1 MNVTDSMDSNPE
13 ILIVDD
19 TPNNIRVLTAILQ
32 DKQYRVRTFLR
43 GSRALETVKRNP
55 PDLILL
61 DIQMPEMDGY
71 EFCDRIKKSPD
82 LCEIPIIFISALDES
97 MDKIRAFQL
106 GGADYVT
113 KPFQELE
120 VLARVE
126 HQLKLQKANK
136 SLKFLNQTLEDRVK
150 ERTLEL
156 EEINRQKETLLET
169 LKEKNIA
176 LQEIDRL
183 KDEFLM
189 VMSHELRNP
198 LNGILGALQLILEGY
213 CDNQEEE
220 RDNLKIAKESALYL
234 LKTINSILDIAKIK
248 AGRIQV
254 YLQEIDLRIYLS
266 SAIDIYSGQL
276 KQKNLTLHYQ
286 EDSQPLIIQGD
297 ETKLTQIFLNIIDN
311 AIKFTESGDIFITT
325 QHKFDADPQKNW
337 AIITIQ
343 DTGIGIESDR
353 QSLLFKPFLMLDS
366 STTRSYEGLGLGLV
380 IAKSWLELMGG
391 TIRLESAGE
400 NCGTTA
406 IISLPL
412 SQSIAVDPEMQP
424 ENMLNSS

>member
-1 MNVTDSMDSNPE
+1 
-13 ILIVDD
+13 
-19 TPNNIRVLTAILQ
+19 
-32 DKQYRVRTFLR
+32 YRVRIFLR

-71 EFCDRIKKSPD
+71 EFCDRIKKSPH
-82 LCEIPIIFISALDES
+82 LCEIPIIFISAIDES

-106 GGADYVT
+106 GGADYIT

-156 EEINRQKETLLET
+156 EEINRQKENLLET

-189 VMSHELRNP
+189 IMSHELRNP
-198 LNGILGALQLILEGY
+198 LNGILGALQLILEGF
-213 CDNQEEE
+213 CDDRQEE
-220 RDNLKIAKESALYL
+220 RDNLKIAKESALHL

-248 AGRIQV
+248 AGRMQV
-254 YLQEIDLRIYLS
+254 YLQKIDLRIYLS

-286 EDSQPLIIQGD
+286 EDSQPLMIQGD

-311 AIKFTESGDIFITT
+311 AIKFTESGDIFIKT
-325 QHKFDADPQKNW
+325 QHQFDSDPQKNW
-337 AIITIQ
+337 AIVTIQ
-343 DTGIGIESDR
+343 DTGIGIESER

-366 STTRSYEGLGLGLV
+366 STTRNYEGLGLGLV
-380 IAKSWLELMGG
+380 IAKSCLELMGG

-406 IISLPL
+406 IISFPL
-412 SQSIAVDPEMQP
+412 CEYTR
-424 ENMLNSS
+424 SSSFG